1 MRQLMTLY
9 QSSQAKDN
17 CGFGLI
23 AHLDGEQSHL
33 LLQTSLTALT
43 RMTHRGAISSDGK
56 SGDGCGVLIQMP
68 KGFFKKIAGEMNF
81 KLDKRFGV
89 GQIFLSND
97 SGKAKKSK
105 LILEQELIKETLT
118 IVGWRKVPINQNVC
132 GDVALKTLPNIEQLF
147 VKAPPGWTEQDLE
160 RRLFIAR
167 RRAADKIKNDDDY
180 YVVTLSCMIIVYK
193 ALVMPKY
200 LDCFYPDLADENMK
214 TAISLFHQRFSTNTA
229 PLWKFAQPFRFLAH
243 NGEINTISGNR
254 NWATARQAKFY
265 SPLLPDLSRLESLVN
280 QTGSDSS
287 SLDNML
293 EVMLAGGMDIF
304 RALRLLVPPAWAKRK
319 NMDPELKAFYEF
331 NSMHMEPWDGPAGIV
346 MTNGKQIACT
356 LDRNG
361 LRPAR
366 YVITKDRILTVASE
380 VGVWDY
386 KESDVVEKDR
396 VGPGEMLAADISEG
410 KIWRTNKIDDLLKNR
425 HPYLEWL
432 RENTIRLK
440 SNPRLEQKAAE
451 NYISENLKNLPTF
464 EKLFNVSLE
473 ESEQIIRV
481 IANNGQEPTSSMGDD
496 TPMAVLSTQ
505 PRNLFDYFRQ
515 QFAQVTNPPIDP
527 LREVSVMSLETCFG
541 REHNVFQETNGL
553 AYRAI
558 IGKPILNYAKLQQLK
573 KLDQDYYQFNSISL
587 NYPKDQ
593 SLEETIAKITDKAVE
608 LVESGCVILQ
618 LTDRD
623 IQQGMIP
630 AHAVLATGA
639 VHQRLIREGLRCDT
653 NIVVETA
660 TTRDPHHFA
669 VLLGVGA
676 TAISPY
682 LALQIINRLSTE
694 DKLDTDIITARKNY
708 LVGINKGLMK
718 IMSKMGIS
726 TIASYRSA
734 QLFECV
740 GLDSKIIEICFP
752 NLVSRIAGA
761 TFDDLHQASLI
772 NESIA
777 WLPHHKLKR
786 SGQLKYVHGGEYHS
800 YNPDV
805 VTLLQQAVTSGLYTD
820 YQAYADTVNQRPI
833 ATLRDMMQ
841 LKLADKPLDIEQVEN
856 KSSLLTR
863 FDSAGMSI
871 GALSPEAHESL
882 AIAMNSLGGR
892 SNSGEGGEDPTRY
905 GTIKN
910 SKIKQIASG
919 RFGVSASYLTSA
931 EVLQIKI
938 AQGAKP
944 GEGGQ
949 LPGAK
954 VTLEIAK
961 LRNSTPGIT
970 LISPPPHHDIYSIED
985 IAQLIFDLKQV
996 NPKALISVKLVSG
1009 PGVGTIAA
1017 GVAKAYADMITIS
1030 GYDGGT
1036 GASPLTSV
1044 KYAGTPWELGLS
1056 EVHQALVENNLRD
1069 KICLQV
1075 DGGLK
1080 TGLDVI
1086 KGAILGADS
1095 FGFGTGPM
1103 VALGCKFLR
1112 ICHLNN
1118 CATGVA
1124 TQNQRLRQQHFFGL
1138 PEQVI
1143 NYFDFVAQEVREW
1156 LAKLAVPSLDELI
1169 GRTDLLCLL
1178 EGQTSQQKN
1187 LNLQIILD
1195 SAKRPNNEQ
1204 CHYQNKRNAP
1214 FDEGLLNQTILKDVV
1229 NYDKQSNI
1237 IELNYSIK
1245 NYDRSVGASLSGYL
1259 SKQNLSQEFNSDEST
1274 KQRNICISFTGIAGQ
1289 SFGVWN
1295 YSGINL
1301 RLVGDANDYVGKGM
1315 SGGTICIQSP
1325 SDIQYIASRGSIIG
1339 NTCLYGATGGK
1350 LFASGQAGERFAVR
1364 NSGAISVVE
1373 GVGDHGCE
1381 YMTGGSVLILGPVGE
1396 NFAAGM
1402 TGGIAYVLDLRETL
1416 NKNINPEHVECFHFS
1431 ENECDEYTDQLKT
1444 LLEEHIEQT
1453 ASPWGEKI
1461 LRNFDHYLDYF
1472 MLVVPKVSTK
1482 NDHSQPSEPNEI
1494 INDFRTPSNVPLRI
1508 VK

>member
-1 MRQLMTLY
+1 
-9 QSSQAKDN
+9 
-17 CGFGLI
+17 
-23 AHLDGEQSHL
+23 
-33 LLQTSLTALT
+33 
-43 RMTHRGAISSDGK
+43 
-56 SGDGCGVLIQMP
+56 
-68 KGFFKKIAGEMNF
+68 
-81 KLDKRFGV
+81 
-89 GQIFLSND
+89 
-97 SGKAKKSK
+97 
-105 LILEQELIKETLT
+105 
-118 IVGWRKVPINQNVC
+118 
-132 GDVALKTLPNIEQLF
+132 
-147 VKAPPGWTEQDLE
+147 
-160 RRLFIAR
+160 
-167 RRAADKIKNDDDY
+167 
-180 YVVTLSCMIIVYK
+180 
-193 ALVMPKY
+193 MPKY
-200 LDCFYPDLADENMK
+200 LNQFYPDLANKKLK

-229 PLWKFAQPFRFLAH
+229 PLWKFAQPFRYLAH
-243 NGEINTISGNR
+243 NGEINTITGNR
-254 NWATARQAKFY
+254 NWASARQSKFY
-265 SPLLPDLSRLESLVN
+265 SPLLPDLPHLEHLVN

-304 RALRLLVPPAWAKRK
+304 RALRLLIPPAWAKRR

-346 MTNGKQIACT
+346 MTNGKQVACT

-380 VGVWDY
+380 IGVWDY
-386 KESDVVEKDR
+386 DEADVIEKDR

-410 KIWRTNKIDDLLKNR
+410 RIWRTNKIDDLLKSR

-432 RENTIRLK
+432 RENTIRLR
-440 SNPRLEQKAAE
+440 SNARIEKRAAE
-451 NYISENLKNLPTF
+451 NYINENLKDLPIF

-473 ESEQIIRV
+473 ECEQVIQV
-481 IANNGQEPTSSMGDD
+481 IANNSQEPTSSMGDD

-505 PRNLFDYFRQ
+505 SRNLFDYFRQ

-527 LREVSVMSLETCFG
+527 LREASVMSLETCFG

-558 IGKPILNYAKLQQLK
+558 IGKPVLNYAKLQQLK
-573 KLDQDYYQFNSISL
+573 ALDQEYYQFQSISL
-587 NYPKDQ
+587 NYPIDGDLQ
-593 SLEETIAKITDKAVE
+593 LAIEDICDKAVQ
-608 LVESGCVILQ
+608 LVREGCVILQ

-623 IQQGMIP
+623 IQKGKLP
-630 AHAVLATGA
+630 VHAVLATGA
-639 VHQRLIREGLRCDT
+639 VHQRLIKEGLRCDT

-660 TTRDPHHFA
+660 TTRDPHQFA

-694 DKLDTDIITARKNY
+694 SKLSTDIVNARKNY
-708 LVGINKGLMK
+708 LIGINKGLLK
-718 IMSKMGIS
+718 ILSKMGIS

-734 QLFECV
+734 QLFECI
-740 GLDSKIIEICFP
+740 GLDSAIVNQCFP
-752 NLVSRIAGA
+752 NCLSRIGGA
-761 TFDDLHQASLI
+761 TFDDLHQAALL
-772 NESIA
+772 NARKA
-777 WLPHHKLKR
+777 WLPQKKMQR
-786 SGQLKYVHGGEYHS
+786 SGQFKFVHGAEYHS

-805 VTLLQQAVTSGLYTD
+805 VTLLHKAINSGQYQD
-820 YQAYADTVNQRPI
+820 YQAYADQVNHRPI
-833 ATLRDMMQ
+833 ASLRDMMIPRP
-841 LKLADKPLDIEQVEN
+841 ADKPLPLEKVED
-856 KSSLLTR
+856 KSAVLKR

-882 AIAMNSLGGR
+882 AIAMNTIGGR
-892 SNSGEGGEDPTRY
+892 SNSGEGGEDPARF
-905 GTIKN
+905 GTLRN
-910 SKIKQIASG
+910 SKIKQVASG
-919 RFGVSASYLTSA
+919 RFGVTADYLISA

-954 VTLEIAK
+954 VSLEIAR
-961 LRNSTPGIT
+961 LRNATPGIT

-996 NPKALISVKLVSG
+996 NPDALVSVKLVSG

-1017 GVAKAYADMITIS
+1017 GVAKAYADMITIA
-1030 GYDGGT
+1030 GHDGGT

-1056 EVHQALVENNLRD
+1056 EAHQALIENGLRD

-1118 CATGVA
+1118 CATGIA
-1124 TQNQRLRQQHFFGL
+1124 TQNQQLREQHYQGL
-1138 PEQVI
+1138 PEKVI
-1143 NYFDFVAQEVREW
+1143 NYFEFVATEVRYW
-1156 LAKLAVPSLDELI
+1156 LAKLGVASLDQLI
-1169 GRTDLLCLL
+1169 GRTDLLSLI
-1178 EGQTSQQKN
+1178 EGNTQQQKH
-1187 LNLQIILD
+1187 LNLQVILD
-1195 SAKRPNNEQ
+1195 SAKRPDSTQ
-1204 CHYQNKRNAP
+1204 AHYQGIKNLP
-1214 FDEGLLNQTILKDVV
+1214 FDKGLMNQEILKDVTGFTADTSV
-1229 NYDKQSNI
+1229 INLHYK
-1237 IELNYSIK
+1237 IK
-1245 NYDRSVGASLSGYL
+1245 NYDRSVGATLAGHLAKRKSRADEL
-1259 SKQNLSQEFNSDEST
+1259 QINL
-1274 KQRNICISFTGIAGQ
+1274 SFTGIAGQ

-1295 YSGINL
+1295 YPGMNL
-1301 RLVGDANDYVGKGM
+1301 VLTGDANDYVGKGM
-1315 SGGTICIQSP
+1315 SGGSIIVRSP
-1325 SDIQYIASRGSIIG
+1325 ANIQYVASRGAIIG

-1381 YMTGGSVLILGPVGE
+1381 YMTGGAVLVLGPVGE

-1402 TGGIAYVLDLRETL
+1402 TGGIAFVLDLRETL
-1416 NKNINPEHVECFHFS
+1416 DKNINPGHVEIFS
-1431 ENECDEYTDQLKT
+1431 FAETECDDYTEQLSD
-1444 LLEEHIEQT
+1444 LLQQHVLAT
-1453 ASPWGEKI
+1453 NSPWARKI
-1461 LRNFDHYLDYF
+1461 TRNFEHYLDYF
-1472 MLVVPKVSTK
+1472 KLVVPKVTSLAEPEER
-1482 NDHSQPSEPNEI
+1482 DFDQPDTGIDQIRPLKS
-1494 INDFRTPSNVPLRI
+1494 VPLRI
-1508 VK
+1508 IK

>member
-1 MRQLMTLY
+1 MSLY
-9 QSSQAKDN
+9 HSSQAKDN

-23 AHLDGEQSHL
+23 AQLDGKTSHSL
-33 LLQTSLTALT
+33 VSTALTALT

-56 SGDGCGVLIQMP
+56 TGDGCGLLIQLP
-68 KGFFKKIAGEMNF
+68 TSYFKAIAKENGFTLGR
-81 KLDKRFGV
+81 RFGI
-89 GQIFLSND
+89 GQIFLSPD
-97 SGKAKKSK
+97 PAKAKRSK
-105 LILEQELIKETLT
+105 KILENELAKETLT
-118 IVGWRKVPINQNVC
+118 VAGWRQVPVDTNVC
-132 GDVALKTLPNIEQLF
+132 GDIALASMPVIEQVF
-147 VKAPPGWTEQDLE
+147 VQAPPGWTKEDLE

-167 RRAADKIKNDDDY
+167 RRAADKIINDDDY
-180 YVVTLSCMIIVYK
+180 YVVSLSCLVIVYK
-193 ALVMPKY
+193 GLVMPQY
-200 LDCFYPDLADENMK
+200 LHQFYPDLANKKLK
-214 TAISLFHQRFSTNTA
+214 TAICLFHQRFSTNTA

-243 NGEINTISGNR
+243 NGEINTITGNR
-254 NWATARQAKFY
+254 NWSVARQSKFY
-265 SPLLPDLSRLESLVN
+265 SPLLPDLPHLKHLVN

-304 RALRLLVPPAWAKRK
+304 RALRLLVPPAWAKRR
-319 NMDPELKAFYEF
+319 NMDPELRAFYEF

-386 KESDVVEKDR
+386 NEKDVIEKDR
-396 VGPGEMLAADISEG
+396 VGPGEMLAADTSNG
-410 KIWRTNKIDDLLKNR
+410 RIWRTNKIDDQLKNR

-432 RENTIRLK
+432 RENTIKLR
-440 SNPRLEQKAAE
+440 SNSRIEKEAAE
-451 NYISENLKNLPTF
+451 NYIHENIQDLPIY

-473 ESEQIIRV
+473 ECEQVIRV
-481 IANNGQEPTSSMGDD
+481 IANNAHEATSSMGDD
-496 TPMAVLSTQ
+496 TPIAVLSKQ
-505 PRNLFDYFRQ
+505 SRNLFDYFRQ

-527 LREVSVMSLETCFG
+527 LREASVMSLETCFG

-573 KLDQDYYQFNSISL
+573 ELDQEYYQFQSLSL
-587 NYPKDQ
+587 NYSVNDR
-593 SLEETIAKITDKAVE
+593 LEDAIIKLADNAVE
-608 LVESGCVILQ
+608 LVKNGCVILQ
-618 LTDRD
+618 LSDRNIEKD
-623 IQQGMIP
+623 KVPI
-630 AHAVLATGA
+630 HAVLATGA
-639 VHQRLIREGLRCDT
+639 VHQRLIKEGLRCDT

-669 VLLGVGA
+669 VLIGVGA

-682 LALQIINRLSTE
+682 LALQILNRLSTE
-694 DKLDTDIITARKNY
+694 EKLSTDLITARKNY
-708 LVGINKGLMK
+708 LAGINKGLLK
-718 IMSKMGIS
+718 ILSKMGIS

-734 QLFECV
+734 QLFECI
-740 GLDSKIIEICFP
+740 GLDTKIIERCFP
-752 NLVSRIAGA
+752 NVSSRISGA
-761 TFDDLHQASLI
+761 TFDDLHQISL
-772 NESIA
+772 NNAKRA
-777 WLPHHKLKR
+777 WLRQHTIKR
-786 SGQLKYVHGGEYHS
+786 SGQLKYVHGGEYHC

-805 VTLLQQAVTSGLYTD
+805 VTLLQTAVNSGD
-820 YQAYADTVNQRPI
+820 YSDYKLYADKVNQRPI
-833 ATLRDMMQ
+833 STLRDMMVPKAATIP
-841 LKLADKPLDIEQVEN
+841 LKDSEVESSEDIL
-856 KSSLLTR
+856 KR

-871 GALSPEAHESL
+871 GALSSEAHEAL
-882 AIAMNSLGGR
+882 AIAMNTIGGR
-892 SNSGEGGEDPTRY
+892 SNSGEGGEDPARY
-905 GTIKN
+905 NSLKN

-919 RFGVSASYLTSA
+919 RFGVSSSYLASA

-954 VTLEIAK
+954 VSLEIAR
-961 LRNSTPGIT
+961 LRNATPGVT

-1017 GVAKAYADMITIS
+1017 GVAKAYADMITIA
-1030 GYDGGT
+1030 GHDGGT

-1056 EVHQALVENNLRD
+1056 EAHQALIENGLRD

-1118 CATGVA
+1118 CATGIA
-1124 TQNQRLRQQHFFGL
+1124 TQNQILRQQHFDGL
-1138 PEQVI
+1138 PEKVI
-1143 NYFDFVAQEVREW
+1143 HYFKFVAEEVTEW
-1156 LAKLAVPSLDELI
+1156 LALLGIESLDLLI
-1169 GRTDLLCLL
+1169 GRTDLLELVN
-1178 EGQTSQQKN
+1178 GDTSQQRH
-1187 LNLQIILD
+1187 LNLQVILD
-1195 SAKRPNNEQ
+1195 SAKRPNSQQN
-1204 CHYQNKRNAP
+1204 HYRGITNQP
-1214 FDEGLLNQTILKDVV
+1214 FDKGLLNQKILDDVQHHWQNKDL
-1229 NYDKQSNI
+1229 
-1237 IELNYSIK
+1237 IELSYSIK
-1245 NYDRSVGASLSGYL
+1245 NYDRSVGASLAGYL
-1259 SKQNLSQEFNSDEST
+1259 GDLQNQRLMQPGSDNDKQLHKGLPSAKTIRLNFE
-1274 KQRNICISFTGIAGQ
+1274 GIAGQ

-1295 YSGINL
+1295 HHGMQLNL
-1301 RLVGDANDYVGKGM
+1301 IGDANDYVGKGM
-1315 SGGTICIQSP
+1315 SGGKIAVKSP
-1325 SDIQYIASRGSIIG
+1325 ADIQYVASRGAIIG
-1339 NTCLYGATGGK
+1339 NTCLYGATGGQ

-1364 NSGAISVVE
+1364 NSGAEAVVE

-1402 TGGIAYVLDLRETL
+1402 TGGIAFVLDLRETL
-1416 NKNINPEHVECFHFS
+1416 DKNINSEHVELFSFS
-1431 ENECDEYTDQLKT
+1431 EHECEDYTEQLLALLRQHIDETN
-1444 LLEEHIEQT
+1444 
-1453 ASPWGEKI
+1453 SPWAKKI
-1461 LRNFDHYLDYF
+1461 NKNFEHYLDYF
-1472 MLVVPKVSTK
+1472 MLVVPKSSTE
-1482 NDHSQPSEPNEI
+1482 NDI
-1494 INDFRTPSNVPLRI
+1494 LDGDSNLIPVNTTPLRLI
-1508 VK
+1508 K

>member
-1 MRQLMTLY
+1 MTLY
-9 QSSQAKDN
+9 HSSQAKDN

-23 AHLDGEQSHL
+23 SHLDGKQSHQL
-33 LLQTSLTALT
+33 LKTSLTALT

-56 SGDGCGVLIQMP
+56 TGDGCGLLIQLP
-68 KGFFKKIAGEMNF
+68 TNFFRSVAKDLNFTVGE
-81 KLDKRFGV
+81 RFAV
-89 GQIFLSND
+89 GQIFFSPD
-97 SGKAKKSK
+97 PVKAKRAKG
-105 LILEQELIKETLT
+105 ILEEELRKETLT
-118 IVGWRKVPINQNVC
+118 VVGWRDVPLNIDVC
-132 GDVALKTLPNIEQLF
+132 GEIALKTLPKIEQVF
-147 VKAPPGWTEQDLE
+147 VNASPGWTKEDLE

-167 RRAADKIKNDDDY
+167 RRAADKIVNDDEY
-180 YVVTLSCMIIVYK
+180 YVCSLSCMVIVYK

-200 LDCFYPDLADENMK
+200 LDRFYTDLSNENLE
-214 TAISLFHQRFSTNTA
+214 TSISLFHQRFSTNTA
-229 PLWKFAQPFRFLAH
+229 PLWKYAQPFRFLAH

-254 NWATARQAKFY
+254 NWATARQSVFY
-265 SPLLPDLSRLESLVN
+265 SPLLPDLGNLKHLVN
-280 QTGSDSS
+280 QSGSDSS

-293 EVMLAGGMDIF
+293 EVMLAGGMDVF
-304 RALRLLVPPAWAKRK
+304 RALRLLVPPAWANRK
-319 NMDPELKAFYEF
+319 NMDPDLKAFYEF

-346 MTNGKQIACT
+346 MTNGTQIACT

-386 KESDVVEKDR
+386 DEADVVEKDR
-396 VGPGEMLAADISEG
+396 VGPGEMLAADVSSG
-410 KIWRTNKIDDLLKNR
+410 RIWRTNKIDDHLKHR

-432 RENTIRLK
+432 RENTIRLR
-440 SNPRLEQKAAE
+440 SNPRLEKQAAE
-451 NYISENLKNLPTF
+451 DYINENIKNLPVF

-473 ESEQIIRV
+473 ECEQVIQV
-481 IANNGQEPTSSMGDD
+481 IANDSQEPTSSMGDD

-505 PRNLFDYFRQ
+505 QRNLYDYFRQ

-527 LREVSVMSLETCFG
+527 LREASVMSLETCFG

-558 IGKPILNYAKLQQLK
+558 IGKPILNYAKLKQLK
-573 KLDQDYYQFNSISL
+573 ELDQEYYQFQSISL
-587 NYPKDQ
+587 NYSKQ
-593 SLEETIAKITDKAVE
+593 KSLKQAIQDITDKAVE
-608 LVESGCVILQ
+608 LVQNGCVILQ
-618 LTDRD
+618 LSDRD
-623 IQQGMIP
+623 ISEDKVP

-639 VHQRLIREGLRCDT
+639 VHQRLIKEGLRCAT

-676 TAISPY
+676 TAVSPY
-682 LALQIINRLSTE
+682 LALQIINRLSIE
-694 DKLDTDIITARKNY
+694 SKLNTDIVSARKNY
-708 LVGINKGLMK
+708 LKGINKGLLK
-718 IMSKMGIS
+718 ILSKMGIS

-734 QLFECV
+734 QLFEAV
-740 GLDSKIIEICFP
+740 GLDSQVIETCFP
-752 NLVSRIAGA
+752 SVLSRIEGA
-761 TFDDLHQASLI
+761 NFDDLHQECLRNA
-772 NESIA
+772 EHA
-777 WLPHHKLKR
+777 WHPFHKLKR
-786 SGQLKYVHGGEYHS
+786 SGQLKFVHGGEYHT

-805 VTLLQQAVTSGLYTD
+805 VTLLQQSVTTGEYSD
-820 YQAYADTVNQRPI
+820 YQKYADTVNNRPI
-833 ATLRDMMQ
+833 AALRDMMA
-841 LKLADKPLDIEQVEN
+841 LKTSDQPIELEKVE
-856 KSSLLTR
+856 SSKKILKR

-882 AIAMNSLGGR
+882 AIAMNTIGGR
-892 SNSGEGGEDPTRY
+892 SNSGEGGEDPERY
-905 GTIKN
+905 ASIKN

-919 RFGVSASYLTSA
+919 RFGVDAAYLKSA

-954 VTLEIAK
+954 VTVEIAK
-961 LRNSTPGIT
+961 LRNATPGVT

-996 NPKALISVKLVSG
+996 NDKALISVKLVSG

-1017 GVAKAYADMITIS
+1017 GVAKAYADMITIA
-1030 GYDGGT
+1030 GHDGGT

-1056 EVHQALVENNLRD
+1056 EAHQALIENGLRD

-1118 CATGVA
+1118 CATGIA
-1124 TQNQRLRQQHFFGL
+1124 TQNQTLRQQHFHGL
-1138 PEQVI
+1138 PQKVI
-1143 NYFDFVAQEVREW
+1143 NYFELVAKEVRYW
-1156 LAKLAVPSLDELI
+1156 LSQLAVSSLDQLI
-1169 GRTDLLCLL
+1169 GRTDLLVLI
-1178 EGQTSQQKN
+1178 EGQTNQQKH
-1187 LNLQIILD
+1187 LNLQVILD
-1195 SAKRPNNEQ
+1195 SAKRPNSSQ
-1204 CHYQNKRNAP
+1204 AHYQGITNPP
-1214 FDEGLLNQTILKDVV
+1214 FDKGVLNQKILSDYIAQAGQSECV
-1229 NYDKQSNI
+1229 N
-1237 IELNYSIK
+1237 LNYKIK
-1245 NYDRSVGASLSGYL
+1245 NYDRSVGATLAGYL
-1259 SKQNLSQEFNSDEST
+1259 STDINSKKQTYSDTIVNLSFV
-1274 KQRNICISFTGIAGQ
+1274 GIAGQ

-1295 YSGINL
+1295 YSGMNL
-1301 RLVGDANDYVGKGM
+1301 TLIGDANDYVGKGM
-1315 SGGTICIQSP
+1315 SGGQISIKAP
-1325 SDIQYIASRGSIIG
+1325 KNIQYVASRGAIIG
-1339 NTCLYGATGGK
+1339 NTCLYGATGGS

-1364 NSGAISVVE
+1364 NSGATSVIE

-1381 YMTGGSVLILGPVGE
+1381 YMTGGTVLILGPVGE

-1402 TGGIAYVLDLRETL
+1402 TGGLAFVLDLRDTL
-1416 NKNINPEHVECFHFS
+1416 TKNINPEHVECFRFCD
-1431 ENECDEYTDQLKT
+1431 NECDEYAEQLKDMLDQHVAAT
-1444 LLEEHIEQT
+1444 GS
-1453 ASPWGEKI
+1453 AWGKKI
-1461 LRNFDHYLDYF
+1461 AKNFENYLDYF
-1472 MLVVPKVSTK
+1472 MLVIPKASSI
-1482 NDHSQPSEPNEI
+1482 NDHEFQPSLDESIDVKRKGEKA
-1494 INDFRTPSNVPLRI
+1494 VPLRI